1 MADLSAMMLNQGL
14 MESALSFQPTVQA
27 NALKSAAVSS
37 ADSASKPQNTE
48 SVAAEE
54 GVYAV
59 KGDSKYKEEMDTNTD
74 GVITNTEMTQYYAK
88 LASDYGSSL
97 PSLENKSVGNVVTT
111 AQAANAYMANE
122 AAYSA
127 GYTSLIQTSA

>member
-48 SVAAEE
+48 SAAAEE